1 MKENKNVR
9 SENKIL
15 SENIKEKSRDFFV
28 FEIQVKEI
36 FLPTFFF
43 LITSLLSFLERF

>member
-43 LITSLLSFLERF
+43 FNY